1 MRHIII
7 KASELTQKIDFTP
20 TLIFGFYGEHQ
31 KEAFLQTAQ
40 KIKAFFGD
48 VALIACSSS
57 TNVLGK
63 PPYREEETVLCL
75 MDLRCDAF
83 SVIFSS
89 DKEQGVDF
97 SSGTKEDARHALL
110 LYAGNDSWVHQ
121 GFESMQEQLK
131 GGGLFGAVAG
141 ASDVNKGGSLYYEGA
156 FYEEGILGCLI
167 DATQY
172 DLKGAALHDF
182 EPSGI
187 ELFVTKAEGN
197 RIIQIEDEPALSMI
211 ESIIGTIT
219 PNRLAMFDTPF
230 FIKNGSLK
238 KGSEFSLT
246 SLQNIDRSTKC
257 LQLSHNVE
265 VGSRLKVAIPISNRS
280 MKRRL
285 WRTQKKLLP
294 TDPKGALML
303 FFSSSSLPS
312 HWHEME
318 VLYMMN
324 MIDQVRLPFI
334 GLHTL
339 GEIAPLPSKEQ
350 STLRD
355 QTLTVIS
362 LSERSAAL

>member
-20 TLIFGFYGEHQ
+20 TLIFGFYGEDQ
-31 KEAFLQTAQ
+31 RDAFLQTAH
-40 KIKAFFGD
+40 KVNRLFGD

-57 TNVLGK
+57 SNIMGK
-63 PPYREEETVLCL
+63 APYREEETVLCL
-75 MDLRCDAF
+75 MDLTRDAF
-83 SVIFSS
+83 RILFSS
-89 DKEQGVDF
+89 DKKEGIDF
-97 SSGTKEDARHALL
+97 SLGAKGRAQHALL
-110 LYAGNDSWVHQ
+110 FYAGNDSWVQQ
-121 GFESMQEQLK
+121 GFESLQEELH

-141 ASDVNKGGSLYYEGA
+141 ALDTDKGGSLYYEGA

-238 KGSEFSLT
+238 KGAEFSLT
-246 SLQNIDRSTKC
+246 SLQNIDRSTNC
-257 LQLSHNVE
+257 LRLSHNVQ

-294 TDPKGALML
+294 TDPKGALMF

-339 GEIAPLPSKEQ
+339 GEIAPLPSQQQ